1 MGRFG
6 RLRNGRDFGR
16 VSRLWLT
23 KRGVLIMAL
32 VWIVTDEENPDLLEG
47 FATREEGLA
56 FIAQNNGAKDTLCL
70 RSLLIKGV

>member
-1 MGRFG
+1 
-6 RLRNGRDFGR
+6 
-16 VSRLWLT
+16 
-23 KRGVLIMAL
+23 MAL